1 MLGCSPAVCVL
12 VFWSVPADAWVCF
25 FYPHISL
32 TRGCRSSASS
42 SVSLPGMGPH
52 LKTSREGVIK
62 PIQTFAFAWFRES
75 GVKNEQHASIT
86 HRIHG
91 GASRAAVKQLG

>member
-1 MLGCSPAVCVL
+1 MGV
-12 VFWSVPADAWVCF
+12 F

-42 SVSLPGMGPH
+42 SVSLLGMGPH
-52 LKTSREGVIK
+52 LGRRGLIK

-86 HRIHG
+86 HRIHR